1 MKNVRLIYRGNTLFF
16 TGVKSVQFA
25 EVEDEMQ
32 VIIYTKNEGK
42 TDCFTYPLVEVDY
55 LESYEGTTHT
65 IQELIPLVQQWFV
78 DREIDEGNG
87 DGQIEKLQEEVEEL
101 VDAHEYDDAFEIRD
115 AVGDIIVVLIGYCLQ
130 TGLDIVHCLDG
141 AYNEIKDRTGKV
153 NKDGVFVK
161 DAK

>member
-1 MKNVRLIYRGNTLFF
+1 MKNVRLNYRGKMLFF
-16 TGVKSVQFA
+16 TGVKSVQFV
-25 EVEDEMQ
+25 EVEDEMSI
-32 VIIYTKNEGK
+32 IIYAKNDGI

-55 LESYEGTTHT
+55 LETYEGTTHT
-65 IQELIPLVQQWFV
+65 MQELLPLIQQWFI

-101 VDAHEYDDAFEIRD
+101 VDAHEYGDSFEVRD
-115 AVGDIIVVLIGYCLQ
+115 AIGDIMVVLIGYCLQ

-153 NKDGVFVK
+153 NKNGVFVK
-161 DAK
+161 DE

>member
-1 MKNVRLIYRGNTLFF
+1 MKNVRLNYRGKMLFF
-16 TGVKSVQFA
+16 TGVKSVQFV
-25 EVEDEMQ
+25 ELEDEMSI
-32 VIIYTKNEGK
+32 IIYAKNDGI

-55 LESYEGTTHT
+55 LETYEGTTHT
-65 IQELIPLVQQWFV
+65 MQELLPLIQQWFI

-101 VDAHEYDDAFEIRD
+101 VDAHEYGDSFEVRD
-115 AVGDIIVVLIGYCLQ
+115 AVGDIMVVLIGYCLQ

-153 NKDGVFVK
+153 NKNGVFVK
-161 DAK
+161 DE